1 MDEFIN
7 KWQTLIGGAV
17 GAFLAVIGAL
27 FVSKIESAQK
37 EKKER
42 KEYLRRIEISMAR
55 SLNDT
60 FTLREQLKWFLQRV
74 KDLVTESKSITDN
87 RTFFLNRINF
97 PTTRE
102 IYRDVGMPNFKVKS
116 YYLHNKLMWIE
127 AGIKEMNETVF
138 NLKNDF
144 EDLIRQNEVLIAVMR
159 NNPNPKM
166 QRDAYERN
174 LESFA
179 KAIDEYVSKSI
190 KQGIEIMMQVKIY
203 NEKMRKKYGYWF
215 WWKQEGT
222 RFKYYRTKTQQKEF
236 SRNLD
241 SLERIDKTIQ
251 KEVESMIVKAEERSA
266 KFSQNKREDIT
277 KK

>member
-1 MDEFIN
+1 MGEFIS
-7 KWQTLIGGAV
+7 KWQTLIGSFLGP
-17 GAFLAVIGAL
+17 FLAVGISVIVFL
-27 FVSKIESAQK
+27 IKSNRERKN
-37 EKKER
+37 ER
-42 KEYLRRIEISMAR
+42 KEFLRRIEISMAR

-60 FTLREQLKWFLQRV
+60 FTLREQLKWFSQRIRG
-74 KDLVTESKSITDN
+74 LATESKSITDD

-102 IYRDVGMPNFKVKS
+102 IYRDADMPNFKVKS

-144 EDLIRQNEVLIAVMR
+144 EDLIRQNEVLVAVMR

-203 NEKMRKKYGYWF
+203 NEKMRKKYGFWF

-222 RFKYYRTKTQQKEF
+222 RFKYYRAKTQQKEF

-241 SLERIDKTIQ
+241 SLERIDKVIQ
-251 KEVESMIVKAEERSA
+251 KEVESMIIKAEERSV
-266 KFSQNKREDIT
+266 KFSQNQTEDIT
-277 KK
+277 QK